1 MKTLRKP
8 FTYAAAG
15 IFFGSA
21 ATLAVQSPVIAQSEA
36 PQNMGPAAAQAMP
49 PQNAPGSFADLAAR
63 LQPAVVNVSTT
74 QQVEVRRMPFGG
86 FGQGSP
92 LEDLFR
98 RFRPE
103 QGEDGQQPETREA
116 SSLGSGFVVSPDG
129 YIVTNNHVVT
139 AQNGTDPVDSITV
152 TLNDEREYEAKVIGR
167 DPLTD
172 LALLKVDAEGLPY
185 VRFGNSESVR
195 VGDWVVAIGN
205 PFGLGGTVT
214 AGIVSALH
222 RAGIAGAYDRFIQT
236 DASINRGNSGGPM
249 FDLSGNVIGINTA
262 IFSPTGGN
270 VGIGFAIPASQ
281 AQPVIEQLRTIGRVR
296 RGYLGVSIQD
306 VDEDLAAGFGLDE
319 DVGEIVAS
327 VEPGGPA
334 ETAGIRRGDIIVRVN
349 GQEVTERNNLSTIV
363 AASGIGSTVPIEL
376 IRDGK
381 RLRVNAQLAERPSQQ
396 EIAAA
401 NRNEPEMPGSADDR
415 RIRESVARH
424 HADRAD
430 VRDPAAAAHC
440 GRSSGRRCGRRRSE
454 QRRGAK
460 EHLARLHH
468 PIDQRPTHPHTGGGG
483 GGRRAGPRSRTG
495 RRRAVRKAPH
505 GRAARF
511 CRCGNAQRQRRI
523 TAVSR
528 HEVDCD
534 ES

>member
-270 VGIGFAIPASQ
+270 IGIGFAIPASQ

-376 IRDGK
+376 IRDGR
-381 RLRVNAQLAERPSQQ
+381 RLRINAQLAERPSQQ

-401 NRNEPEMPGSADDR
+401 NRNEPEMPGSADDSASENQSLGITLTELTPEIR
-415 RIRESVARH
+415 QQLRIADDLQGVVVAG
-424 HADRAD
+424 
-430 VRDPAAAAHC
+430 VDPSSDAARKNISRGSIILSINGQPTRTPAEAAAVVEQAREA
-440 GRSSGRRCGRRRSE
+440 GRDAVALFVKRRMDAQPGFVGVEMRSGNGE
-454 QRRGAK
+454 
-460 EHLARLHH
+460 
-468 PIDQRPTHPHTGGGG
+468 
-483 GGRRAGPRSRTG
+483 
-495 RRRAVRKAPH
+495 
-505 GRAARF
+505 
-511 CRCGNAQRQRRI
+511 
-523 TAVSR
+523 
-528 HEVDCD
+528 
-534 ES
+534 